1 MKNIWYLDVCIIFF
15 IGMGDTITLNFTPE
29 QYKFFL
35 DSCIEEVNRV
45 DAKGN
50 SLHIESWAIVGK
62 KMKEAFGMTTT
73 QKQLKN
79 KFDYYR
85 GKHQA
90 HAYLRGKTGNVFNVD
105 TNTFNLTDEEWKL
118 LNKVGS

>member
-1 MKNIWYLDVCIIFF
+1 MYLYVYIVFF

-62 KMKEAFGMTTT
+62 K
-73 QKQLKN
+73 
-79 KFDYYR
+79 
-85 GKHQA
+85 
-90 HAYLRGKTGNVFNVD
+90 
-105 TNTFNLTDEEWKL
+105 
-118 LNKVGS
+118 